1 MTNDIHVDDPVHFKN
16 VGLNDLQKSLPTQM
30 TLCFYDLLIRMV
42 LHGTRDVIFTFLP
55 VGTRIRP

>member
-30 TLCFYDLLIRMV
+30 TI
-42 LHGTRDVIFTFLP
+42 
-55 VGTRIRP
+55 